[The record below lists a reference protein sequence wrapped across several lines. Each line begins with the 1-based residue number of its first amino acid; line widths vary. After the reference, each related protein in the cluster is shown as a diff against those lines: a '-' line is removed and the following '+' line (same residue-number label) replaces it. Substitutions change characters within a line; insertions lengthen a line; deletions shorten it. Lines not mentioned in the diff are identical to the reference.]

1 MNIKKN
7 LEQAYNFFQQNNL
20 DAAELLLNK
29 ILIKYP
35 NNLDALNNL
44 SLIKIRKNL
53 TDDAIS
59 LLKKSLEINPQL
71 NNLKNLCFLYSQQKL
86 WTNILNIY
94 DQYIK
99 KIKYDYQLEILKASA
114 LREIGKK
121 EDAVSLLEKLLDE
134 KKDDINI
141 YISYIYTLNYFNA
154 YEKAE
159 KIGNQAISKF
169 PESFIINF
177 NHGITYSNLEQPI
190 KAITYLNKAKNLAKN
205 ENLFDLWIT
214 LSAQYIKTHQI
225 EEAQFFIDKCKEINQ
240 NNLIVKYQEA
250 SLKTQSGD
258 ILGAKEKLEEVL
270 REDQNHT
277 EANYLLG
284 LVFLKL
290 CHYKQAMDHYR
301 FRTKRIKE
309 PFGYF
314 DDFEHIQINKR
325 SKLIIHWEQG
335 IGDQIIIF
343 RIMNELIDRVDEI
356 TYISKEKILSTF
368 KKNFPQIKYI
378 EASKSKE
385 WLSKLEDHD
394 SHIKLNLLSIMKY
407 IDDFPKAISKSK
419 HWIPNKIKKDI
430 YLKKYKT
437 KRKLIGLSW
446 KSTNLQIGYD
456 KSFSLKELIELLK
469 DSDYEFINL
478 QYGEVKEEIDEI
490 KKLFNVN
497 IQYIDELD
505 YFNDIDGLGALIAIC
520 DEVITCSN
528 ITTHIAGSLG
538 VSTRLL
544 LSKDR
549 GKLWYWFDQTN
560 KNTSTWYPSVK
571 IYNQIEYGKWTDAMI
586 LLKNELKK

>member
-35 NNLDALNNL
+35 NNIDALNNL

-53 TDDAIS
+53 IDDAIL

-71 NNLKNLCFLYSQQKL
+71 NNLKNLCLLYSQQKL
-86 WTNILNIY
+86 WTNILNSY

-99 KIKYDYQLEILKASA
+99 KIQYDYQLEILRASA

-121 EDAVSLLEKLLDE
+121 EDAVSILDKILYE

-159 KIGNQAISKF
+159 EIGNQAISKF

-177 NHGITYSNLEQPI
+177 NHGITYSNLEQPN

-225 EEAQFFIDKCKEINQ
+225 EEAQFCIDKCREIDQ
-240 NNLIVKYQEA
+240 NNLIIKYQEG

-258 ILGAKEKLEEVL
+258 IVGAKEKLEEVL

-284 LVFLKL
+284 LVYLKL
-290 CHYKQAMDHYR
+290 GHYRQAMEHYR

-314 DDFEHIQINKR
+314 DDFEHIEINKK

-343 RIMNELIDRVDEI
+343 RLMNELIDRVDEI
-356 TYISKEKILSTF
+356 TYISKEKVLSIF

-378 EASKSKE
+378 EADQSKE
-385 WLSKLEDHD
+385 WLRKLNYNH
-394 SHIKLNLLSIMKY
+394 SYIRLNLLSIMKY
-407 IDDFPKAISKSK
+407 IDDIPKAISKSK
-419 HWIPNKIKKDI
+419 YWIPDKIKKDI
-430 YLKKYKT
+430 FLKEYKT
-437 KRKLIGLSW
+437 HKKLIGLSW
-446 KSTNLQIGYD
+446 KSVNLQIGND
-456 KSFSLKELIELLK
+456 KSFSLKELIDELK
-469 DSDYEFINL
+469 DNDYEFINL
-478 QYGEVKEEIDEI
+478 QYGDVKEEINQI
-490 KKLFNVN
+490 KELFNIN
-497 IQYIDELD
+497 IKYIDELD
-505 YFNDIDGLGALIAIC
+505 YFNDINGLASLVAIC

-544 LSKDR
+544 LHKDR
-549 GKLWYWFDQTN
+549 GKLWYWYDQKN
-560 KNTSTWYPSVK
+560 NTSTWYPSVK
-571 IYNQIEYGKWTDAMI
+571 IYNQNKNGEWGDVMKFVN
-586 LLKNELKK
+586 NELKK